1 MMNQDLIGIVSALIG
16 IYAFYPYLRDIL
28 RRRTHPHIFTWAVW
42 SLLMLTGF
50 AVQITEGAGAGAWL
64 TGALGGLNLLVLIL
78 ALKYGEK
85 SFTRSDWVM
94 LSVSLL
100 AIPLWVVTQNPL
112 WSVILISL
120 IDVVAFLPTFRKSW
134 FKPHEET
141 LETFTLIGFSV
152 LLSFAA
158 LETVSVTT
166 VLFPATLF
174 AVNAVFVIMSLIRR
188 KQLGDIHK

>member
-28 RRRTHPHIFTWAVW
+28 RRKTRPHIFTWAVW

-50 AVQITEGAGAGAWL
+50 AAQIVEGAGAGAWT

-85 SFTRSDWVM
+85 SFTRSDWAM

-100 AIPLWVVTQNPL
+100 AIPLWVLTQNPL

-120 IDVVAFLPTFRKSW
+120 IDAVAFLPTFRKSW
-134 FKPHEET
+134 TRPHEET
-141 LETFTLIGFSV
+141 LETYSLIGLSV

-158 LETVSVTT
+158 LETVTLTT

-174 AVNAVFVIMSLIRR
+174 TVNAVFVAMSLIRR
-188 KQLGDIHK
+188 RQLAGQPS